1 MHPYTVVKTP
11 PCCLVCWI
19 VQCCFVLLLSYPVR
33 WTFLPPCFILSS
45 LKNILCKQ
53 NTDFCEYVTRTRY
66 KVRFEQRSVGLLAK
80 VSNVEKELNNLSS
93 SLAWLL
99 EKKMPYTVLTVHA
112 LHFVVHTVLP
122 VPKLCFGDYQHILY
136 VTVVY
141 ARINNFVS
149 FFFFFF
155 LLKIKLFSLS
165 NLHQLVTAS
174 SYNLVQVST
183 RVCVQHLHGFISVMF
198 KDCDD
203 G

>member
-1 MHPYTVVKTP
+1 
-11 PCCLVCWI
+11 
-19 VQCCFVLLLSYPVR
+19 
-33 WTFLPPCFILSS
+33 
-45 LKNILCKQ
+45 
-53 NTDFCEYVTRTRY
+53 
-66 KVRFEQRSVGLLAK
+66 
-80 VSNVEKELNNLSS
+80 
-93 SLAWLL
+93 
-99 EKKMPYTVLTVHA
+99 MPYTVLTVHA
-112 LHFVVHTVLP
+112 LHFVVQTVLP

-141 ARINNFVS
+141 ARINNFIS

-174 SYNLVQVST
+174 SYNLAQVST
-183 RVCVQHLHGFISVMF
+183 RVCVQHLHCFISVMF